1 MSASCVVQVVINPLR
16 KFMSE
21 FGIALPMAA
30 ARRYSLSPLGVGNH
44 PKAITH
50 TFATPLVDIGAL
62 FGPASPDRDES
73 DRAPMA
79 AVTRYGYVAITGLP
93 TDSLVDAATR
103 RVLPHL
109 LIAPEAED
117 WRRRRQAEDA
127 GRHNVYRGWF
137 TLQDEHSFGISIG
150 PDVAHGAETVDPA
163 DPLRA
168 ATPLPPDSLLPGWC
182 AAVREYYRGMER
194 TGAALMGG
202 IARGLG
208 LPETAVLPAFADGIS
223 TLRLMRYPLRPASA
237 GRHTGGPALRRPRR
251 RAAHGDPRPARRLGH
266 RRPARAGRCRGAAN
280 PHAGRRMGRRAAG
293 RGHADRHTFP
303 LTCHASSCSGPSAMP
318 SMSRRSTSLKR

>member
-1 MSASCVVQVVINPLR
+1 MSASCVFQVVINPLR

-44 PKAITH
+44 PKAMTH

-103 RVLPHL
+103 RVLLHL

-237 GRHTGGPALRRPRR
+237 LAAIPEDRLYVDHAGARRMVILDQHADWGIAAPLAQDGVAGLQIRTPDDGWVDVPPVEGTLIVTPSPSPATPAHAAARR
-251 RAAHGDPRPARRLGH
+251 RC
-266 RRPARAGRCRGAAN
+266 RACRGARPA
-280 PHAGRRMGRRAAG
+280 
-293 RGHADRHTFP
+293 
-303 LTCHASSCSGPSAMP
+303 
-318 SMSRRSTSLKR
+318 